1 STVKKSLPAS
11 TDMCTEMKSF
21 QRGSLAPFR
30 RSWNTVTPKHVC
42 DSLVR
47 DVVAEIC
54 ESAGDPIVAPRP
66 VLLGH
71 ADDQGLDL
79 RADLWPSR
87 RGAHLGSIELAGDQT
102 TVPAEN
108 RLRLGDTG
116 DIGEQL
122 PAEPFT
128 DFSKCRRSES
138 ESRTLSGRCDRR

>member
-1 STVKKSLPAS
+1 
-11 TDMCTEMKSF
+11 
-21 QRGSLAPFR
+21 
-30 RSWNTVTPKHVC
+30 
-42 DSLVR
+42 SLVR

-116 DIGEQL
+116 DTGEQL

-128 DFSKCRRSES
+128 DFSKCAPLGVGEPDSVGQVRSQNPVF
-138 ESRTLSGRCDRR
+138 CDEVFALKEKALIDEARDVCQ